1 MLSIG
6 SGGPQFEQESGT
18 EITDPGELKRIITTT
33 PSGRVRMSRRHVTLD
48 PIHGRIEIP
57 PWLQRIDRSPSVRR
71 MMFIRQLGLKAYI
84 DFPGAIHTRY
94 LHGLGSMHLAGKIGD
109 LLAEKEKEKGHIS
122 TAENLRASKNTLMA
136 AGFLH
141 DIGHG
146 PFSHAVDHAMKTIS
160 GKTHEDLAGE
170 IIDKKL
176 GTLETHDHIP
186 LSSVKQIISRKHKLR
201 FISEIINGPLDV
213 DKLDYLIRD
222 AHMVGLRY
230 SFDVDDFANSFTILG
245 DIRDF
250 EKCYLGLD
258 DSLEAIIT
266 AEIFILI
273 WKSMYDLVYHVEQ
286 SRIAEKMLEK
296 GVLKG
301 KDDSPNLKD
310 YFTDL
315 DKFIELNDDGLLT
328 LLEQSGGFSKDVV
341 GRIREKRLYENTKV
355 QLNLNEEDVK
365 MSGKFLTDLTSS
377 EDGASLGEDLTRKV
391 CVELGTE
398 PYQIICDIIKS
409 RVPRRIDLDDIDPET
424 KEPRELKEKS
434 DILPHIEQRNVLKVY
449 AHPGFAIDEQHL
461 RSEVV
466 KSIENWVG

>member
-1 MLSIG
+1 MS
-6 SGGPQFEQESGT
+6 SGPQVEQEVGT
-18 EITDPGELKRIITTT
+18 EITNPIELKNITVSGR
-33 PSGRVRMSRRHVTLD
+33 PSGNAKMALRHVTLD

-57 PWLQRIDRSPSVRR
+57 SWLTRIDRNPSVRR

-94 LHGLGSMHLAGKIGD
+94 LHGLGAMHLAGKISD
-109 LLAEKEKEKGHIS
+109 LLAEKEKEKGHTS
-122 TAENLRASKNTLMA
+122 TAENLRDSKNTLMA

-160 GKTHEDLAGE
+160 GRSHEDLAGE

-176 GTLETHDHIP
+176 GTLESHDHIP
-186 LSSVKQIISRKHKLR
+186 LSSIKQIIRREHKLR
-201 FISEIINGPLDV
+201 FISEIINGPLDA

-222 AHMVGLRY
+222 AHNVGLRY
-230 SFDVDDFANSFTILG
+230 SIDVDHFANSFTILG
-245 DIRDF
+245 DVRDF

-258 DSLEAIIT
+258 DTLEAIIT

-273 WKSMYDLVYHVEQ
+273 WKSMYDLVYHKEQ

-296 GVLKG
+296 AILKG
-301 KDDSPNLKD
+301 KEDNPNLSAH
-310 YFTDL
+310 FTDL

-328 LLEQSGGFSKDVV
+328 LLEQSGVFAKEVVV
-341 GRIREKRLYENTKV
+341 GIREKRLYENTQV
-355 QLNLNEEDVK
+355 GLNLNEEDVK

-377 EDGASLGEDLTRKV
+377 EDGASLGEDLTRRV
-391 CVELGTE
+391 CGELGTE
-398 PYQIICDIIKS
+398 PYQIICDIVKS

-449 AHPGFAIDEQHL
+449 AHPGFTIDEKRL

-466 KSIENWVG
+466 KSIENW